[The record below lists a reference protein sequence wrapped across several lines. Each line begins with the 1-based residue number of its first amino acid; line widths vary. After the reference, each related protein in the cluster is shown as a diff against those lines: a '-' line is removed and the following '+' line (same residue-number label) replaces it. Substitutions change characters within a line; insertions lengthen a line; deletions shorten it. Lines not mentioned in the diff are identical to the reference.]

1 MDAPQLKRKIMKLE
15 LTRLEVDLIV
25 YALIHVND
33 SHANGELESSF
44 ISAHRDHID
53 DLINDVNNIIE

>member
-1 MDAPQLKRKIMKLE
+1 MKLE

-33 SHANGELESSF
+33 SHANGELKSSF
-44 ISAHRDHID
+44 ISAHRGRID
-53 DLINDVNNIIE
+53 DLINDVNNILEDE